1 MSPNEDERQFGL
13 FSGQKDHVSSNVDF
27 SNMQR
32 DESLDS
38 DKNFHIPRD
47 HQHRHRKKE
56 HQRQKVI
63 RGAADVIGSHIH
75 GGPE

>member
-1 MSPNEDERQFGL
+1 MSPNEDERQFCL

-47 HQHRHRKKE
+47 HASTPTPQERTSTPE
-56 HQRQKVI
+56 
-63 RGAADVIGSHIH
+63 SH
-75 GGPE
+75 PWSC